1 MYILYTAFFSTV
13 KEFVQNVVEGVQYA
27 LARLPALPLLPLRLA
42 RKPFA
47 WVRAV
52 RRRRRKGAEEK
63 GGGKAKAKEI

>member
-1 MYILYTAFFSTV
+1 
-13 KEFVQNVVEGVQYA
+13 VQYA

-52 RRRRRKGAEEK
+52 RRQQQQQQTTTTGDKNKGL
-63 GGGKAKAKEI
+63 